1 VSFLPGLNAVC
12 SPAIPVTST
21 PRPKALAAL
30 LRLDGDSAF
39 SWVPG
44 DKWKAHEI
52 GPADW
57 PIIDR
62 LGREGHLVYENN
74 NVRRLRQSER
84 HQRPPL

>member
-1 VSFLPGLNAVC
+1 MGEPRYPEGVC
-12 SPAIPVTST
+12 PYNITDAI
-21 PRPKALAAL
+21 AAEIYRWDEQL
-30 LRLDGDSAF
+30 GVRYYF
-39 SWVPG
+39 PG

-74 NVRRLRQSER
+74 NVRRLWQSER

>member
-1 VSFLPGLNAVC
+1 LGVRYYF
-12 SPAIPVTST
+12 
-21 PRPKALAAL
+21 
-30 LRLDGDSAF
+30 
-39 SWVPG
+39 PG

-74 NVRRLRQSER
+74 NVRRLWQSER